1 MIATSSE
8 TGSKST
14 SYESHCI
21 RSNNYDDMMRPL
33 QYSPS
38 PGGIGNSTTTTQNS
52 TGISRPIAKDNLPQ
66 LAGRGLR
73 LPRLAGSPASTP
85 SPALRRDSRTEHN
98 GITTPK
104 RNEDIETPV
113 KAFLSSNITPRSGSR
128 KARVD
133 SSSSTPTG
141 TPDGTPRNSRPSSI
155 VGRSGQGKDE
165 AHGIAGLGIRGGRT
179 SRPRSLI
186 SDGGSSSLS
195 FAASADGRSYTAGTT
210 SPESSPMF
218 FHASEVDA
226 KLPPIA
232 QRIAPPVRAQSFQYA
247 NGEYETE
254 INGSPSSLSPPVE
267 EQRPKFFHANAA
279 TDADS
284 SSFRFPYGKTSSRPL
299 LETIPSAQSVG
310 DRQRSPSPLKEELH
324 FGHTQRRPTSP
335 LKDQVIPRRSSIS
348 KASPRRH
355 TRLVS
360 TGAAGEL
367 KSPVAHS
374 FSQGGLSRKSS
385 LSTLGQNRTDIPI
398 TDPSMLSRRSSLS
411 TPSQRKFSHTRSS
424 SVNAVGSSPG
434 RRSVAYSDISST
446 GFNYKK
452 SPPPDLD
459 KTSPENNQG
468 SPMSRP
474 QKSSPS
480 ISSPEPKPSSPSS
493 SPPFHSQPQS
503 PARPTEPSPGK
514 SKLDHLN
521 DLAASARR
529 ERKVLDLE
537 ISNSSLLAI
546 NQTLEREMRKQ
557 ALELRRFRRI
567 SRRSG
572 ISSKR
577 TTLGENDVHSGE
589 DDSSEDHSSP
599 TYDGDEDNEDGGSD
613 IDCTSRRESS
623 FSPTMRTSSIPIPTR
638 LKKSSKPFLDLT
650 RQRTLLIDS
659 QKLNQSLKRC
669 LGRTE
674 EMIAD
679 AKKALDFQVRIDE
692 LESSLGGRILTPDD
706 ERVGEWGPQGKGL
719 LSPSLDGLM
728 KNPWD
733 VVGQR
738 ESSKEEAAAE
748 NEFVRKEGEEIESEL
763 EQRDGSKEEGNES
776 DIQGSEDLESVG
788 AETPSSHEEVGGK
801 GLGRYLGSLGE
812 SLGL

>member
-1 MIATSSE
+1 
-8 TGSKST
+8 
-14 SYESHCI
+14 
-21 RSNNYDDMMRPL
+21 
-33 QYSPS
+33 
-38 PGGIGNSTTTTQNS
+38 
-52 TGISRPIAKDNLPQ
+52 
-66 LAGRGLR
+66 
-73 LPRLAGSPASTP
+73 LPRLAGSPASTV

-141 TPDGTPRNSRPSSI
+141 TPDGTPRNSRPSSM
-155 VGRSGQGKDE
+155 VDRSGQGRDE

-179 SRPRSLI
+179 SRPRSLV

-195 FAASADGRSYTAGTT
+195 FAAASADGRSYTAGTT

-218 FHASEVDA
+218 FHASEVNA
-226 KLPPIA
+226 KLPPKA
-232 QRIAPPVRAQSFQYA
+232 STQRIAPPVRAQSFQYA

-267 EQRPKFFHANAA
+267 EERPKFFHANAT

-284 SSFRFPYGKTSSRPL
+284 SSFRFPHSKTSSRPQ
-299 LETIPSAQSVG
+299 LETIPSAQSIG
-310 DRQRSPSPLKEELH
+310 DRQRSPSPLKEEFLL
-324 FGHTQRRPTSP
+324 GHTQRRQTSP
-335 LKDQVIPRRSSIS
+335 LKDQVIPRKSSIS

-360 TGAAGEL
+360 TGTAGEL

-374 FSQGGLSRKSS
+374 FGQGGLSRKSS
-385 LSTLGQNRTDIPI
+385 LNTLGQSRTDTPI
-398 TDPSMLSRRSSLS
+398 TDPSILSRRSSLS
-411 TPSQRKFSHTRSS
+411 TPSQRKFGHARSS
-424 SVNAVGSSPG
+424 SVNAIGSSRG
-434 RRSVAYSDISST
+434 RRSVAYSEISPA

-452 SPPPDLD
+452 SPPIDLN

-474 QKSSPS
+474 QKSPAS
-480 ISSPEPKPSSPSS
+480 IFSPEPKPPSPSS
-493 SPPFHSQPQS
+493 SPLPPSQPQS
-503 PARPTEPSPGK
+503 PAKPSEPSPGK

-557 ALELRRFRRI
+557 ALDLRRFRRI

-577 TTLGENDVHSGE
+577 TTLGEIDVHSDE
-589 DDSSEDHSSP
+589 DDLSEDHSSP
-599 TYDGDEDNEDGGSD
+599 AYDDDEDDEDGGSN
-613 IDCTSRRESS
+613 IDSTEYTSRPESS
-623 FSPTMRTSSIPIPTR
+623 FSPAAWTSSIPIPTR

-692 LESSLGGRILTPDD
+692 LETLGGRVLTPDD
-706 ERVGEWGPQGKGL
+706 DGVGEWGQQGKGL
-719 LSPSLDGLM
+719 LSPSLDGVLE
-728 KNPWD
+728 NPWD
-733 VVGQR
+733 VGQR
-738 ESSKEEAAAE
+738 ESSKEEAAE
-748 NEFVRKEGEEIESEL
+748 NEFGWREGSKGEENESEI
-763 EQRDGSKEEGNES
+763 EQREGSREEGNED
-776 DIQGSEDLESVG
+776 DIPESEELESVG
-788 AETPSSHEEVGGK
+788 AETPSSHEEAGGK